1 MADKIDRSKEPALGK
16 KLTLDDGVASDV
28 RIVNRSEKMA
38 EKMAEKIGRKES
50 APKPKVA
57 AAKKPPSS
65 QVGGKKT
72 AKGKVNAK
80 NKNQSVDPSRAE
92 LSESA
97 ITRVNIS
104 ENKIGS
110 SAEAAAADA
119 FIEELKNATQVF
131 ELEVSSM
138 HTRLEGSMRGS
149 MRRQEESDEAMEKQS
164 EEFRSLVEK
173 FQIEKIALQ
182 KTSTIIFV
190 SSVSA
195 LAVAIFFSIL
205 ATLTFSSKNEFFNS
219 VSNGLSSRIV
229 TMNEGL
235 VSFNLARDQLSILQ
249 NQVEG
254 LELKLD
260 ESQLGYINT
269 EEDIQGQL
277 LTYTQDIN
285 TEFADQ
291 TANLRANLT
300 RLDERFSAFN
310 TRMLDFGDILD
321 QSEIKLAEMSSE
333 AKGLNEL
340 KAVLDALLTLEKERY
355 FEVTEAATNEFGL
368 GQESSLP
375 KTAGPTLNRYYSQ

>member
-38 EKMAEKIGRKES
+38 GKGGREKS

-57 AAKKPPSS
+57 ASEKSPSS
-65 QVGGKKT
+65 KVGVKKT
-72 AKGKVNAK
+72 EKGKVNAK
-80 NKNQSVDPSRAE
+80 NKNQSIGPSRAE

-97 ITRVNIS
+97 ITRGNIS

-182 KTSTIIFV
+182 KTSTIICV

-219 VSNGLSSRIV
+219 VSNGLSNRIV

-235 VSFNLARDQLSILQ
+235 VSFNLARDQLGIIQ

>member
-38 EKMAEKIGRKES
+38 EKIGRKES

-57 AAKKPPSS
+57 ASKKPPSS
-65 QVGGKKT
+65 KVGEKKT

-80 NKNQSVDPSRAE
+80 NKNQSIEPSTAE

>member
-1 MADKIDRSKEPALGK
+1 MTDKIDRSKEPALGK

-28 RIVNRSEKMA
+28 RIVKRNEKMSG
-38 EKMAEKIGRKES
+38 KIERKKP

-57 AAKKPPSS
+57 APKKSPSS
-65 QVGGKKT
+65 KVSGEKT
-72 AKGKVNAK
+72 AESKVNVK
-80 NKNQSVDPSRAE
+80 NKNQNLDPSRAK
-92 LSESA
+92 LSESR
-97 ITRVNIS
+97 ITRGNIS
-104 ENKIGS
+104 ENKMGS
-110 SAEAAAADA
+110 PVEAVAADA
-119 FIEELKNATQVF
+119 FMEEFKNSTQAF
-131 ELEVSSM
+131 ELEVASM
-138 HTRLEGSMRGS
+138 QARLEGSMRGS
-149 MRRQEESDEAMEKQS
+149 MRRQEESDEAMEKHG

-190 SSVSA
+190 SSASA
-195 LAVAIFFSIL
+195 LAVAIFFSIF

-219 VSNGLSSRIV
+219 VSNGLSNRIV

-235 VSFNLARDQLSILQ
+235 ASFNLARDQLSILQ

-285 TEFADQ
+285 TKFADQ
-291 TANLRANLT
+291 TSALRANLS

-321 QSEIKLAEMSSE
+321 QSEMKLAEMSSE
-333 AKGLNEL
+333 AKELNEL

-355 FEVTEAATNEFGL
+355 FEVTEAATNELGL

-375 KTAGPTLNRYYSQ
+375 EAAGPTLNRYYSQ

>member
-1 MADKIDRSKEPALGK
+1 MTDKIDRSKEPALGK

-28 RIVNRSEKMA
+28 RIVKRNEKMSG
-38 EKMAEKIGRKES
+38 KIERKKP
-50 APKPKVA
+50 APKPKA
-57 AAKKPPSS
+57 AAPKKSPSS
-65 QVGGKKT
+65 KVSGEKT
-72 AKGKVNAK
+72 AESKVNVK
-80 NKNQSVDPSRAE
+80 NKNQNLDPSRAK
-92 LSESA
+92 LSESR
-97 ITRVNIS
+97 ITRGNIS
-104 ENKIGS
+104 ENKMGS
-110 SAEAAAADA
+110 PVEAVAADA
-119 FIEELKNATQVF
+119 FMEEFKNSTQAF
-131 ELEVSSM
+131 ELEVASM
-138 HTRLEGSMRGS
+138 QARLEGSMRGS
-149 MRRQEESDEAMEKQS
+149 MRRQEESDEAMEKHG

-182 KTSTIIFV
+182 KTSTIIFI
-190 SSVSA
+190 SSASA
-195 LAVAIFFSIL
+195 LAVAIFFSIF

-219 VSNGLSSRIV
+219 VSNGLSNRIV

-235 VSFNLARDQLSILQ
+235 ASFNLARDQLSILQ

-285 TEFADQ
+285 TKFADQ
-291 TANLRANLT
+291 TSALRANLS

-321 QSEIKLAEMSSE
+321 QSEMKLAEMSSE
-333 AKGLNEL
+333 AKELNEL

-355 FEVTEAATNEFGL
+355 FEVTEAATNEL
-368 GQESSLP
+368 GSGQGSSLP
-375 KTAGPTLNRYYSQ
+375 EAAGPTLNRYYSR

>member
-1 MADKIDRSKEPALGK
+1 MTDKIDRSKEPALGK

-28 RIVNRSEKMA
+28 RIVKRNEKMSG
-38 EKMAEKIGRKES
+38 KIERKKP
-50 APKPKVA
+50 APKPKA
-57 AAKKPPSS
+57 AAPKKSPSS
-65 QVGGKKT
+65 KVSGEKT
-72 AKGKVNAK
+72 AESKVNVK
-80 NKNQSVDPSRAE
+80 NKNQNLDPSRAK
-92 LSESA
+92 LSESR
-97 ITRVNIS
+97 ITRGNIS
-104 ENKIGS
+104 ENKMGS
-110 SAEAAAADA
+110 SVEVVAADA
-119 FIEELKNATQVF
+119 FMEELKNSTQAF
-131 ELEVSSM
+131 ELEVASM
-138 HTRLEGSMRGS
+138 QARLEGSMRGS
-149 MRRQEESDEAMEKQS
+149 MRRQEESDEAMEKHG

-182 KTSTIIFV
+182 KTSTIIFI
-190 SSVSA
+190 SSASA
-195 LAVAIFFSIL
+195 LAVAIFFSIF

-219 VSNGLSSRIV
+219 VSNGLSNRIV

-235 VSFNLARDQLSILQ
+235 ASFNLARDQLSILQ

-285 TEFADQ
+285 TKFADQ
-291 TANLRANLT
+291 TSALRANLS

-321 QSEIKLAEMSSE
+321 QSEMKLAEMSSE
-333 AKGLNEL
+333 AKELNEL

-355 FEVTEAATNEFGL
+355 FEVTEAATNEYGL

-375 KTAGPTLNRYYSQ
+375 ETVGPTLNRYYSQ

>member
-38 EKMAEKIGRKES
+38 EKIGRKES

-57 AAKKPPSS
+57 ASKKPPSS
-65 QVGGKKT
+65 KVGEKKT

-80 NKNQSVDPSRAE
+80 NKNQSIEPSTAE

-182 KTSTIIFV
+182 KTSTIICV

-219 VSNGLSSRIV
+219 VSNGLSNRIV

-235 VSFNLARDQLSILQ
+235 VSFNLARDQLGIIQ

>member
-38 EKMAEKIGRKES
+38 GKGGREKS

-57 AAKKPPSS
+57 ASEKSPSS
-65 QVGGKKT
+65 KVGVKKT
-72 AKGKVNAK
+72 EKGKVNAK
-80 NKNQSVDPSRAE
+80 NKNQSIGPSRAE

-97 ITRVNIS
+97 ITRGNIS

>member
-38 EKMAEKIGRKES
+38 EKIGRKES

-57 AAKKPPSS
+57 ASKKPPSS
-65 QVGGKKT
+65 KVGEKKT
-72 AKGKVNAK
+72 AKGKVIAK
-80 NKNQSVDPSRAE
+80 NKNQSIEPSTAE

-182 KTSTIIFV
+182 KTSTIICV

-219 VSNGLSSRIV
+219 VSNGLSNRIV

-355 FEVTEAATNEFGL
+355 FEVTEAATNESGL

>member
-38 EKMAEKIGRKES
+38 GKGGREKS

-57 AAKKPPSS
+57 ASEKSPSS
-65 QVGGKKT
+65 KVGVKKT
-72 AKGKVNAK
+72 EKGKVNAK
-80 NKNQSVDPSRAE
+80 NKNQSIGPSRAE

-97 ITRVNIS
+97 ITRGNIS

-149 MRRQEESDEAMEKQS
+149 MRRQEESDEAMGKQS

-219 VSNGLSSRIV
+219 VSNGLSNRIV

-235 VSFNLARDQLSILQ
+235 VSFNLARDQLGIIQ

>member
-38 EKMAEKIGRKES
+38 GKGGREKS

-57 AAKKPPSS
+57 ASEKSPSS
-65 QVGGKKT
+65 KVGVKKT
-72 AKGKVNAK
+72 EKGKVNAK
-80 NKNQSVDPSRAE
+80 NKNQSIGPSRAE

-97 ITRVNIS
+97 ITRENIS

-149 MRRQEESDEAMEKQS
+149 MRRQEESDEAMGKQS

-235 VSFNLARDQLSILQ
+235 VSFNLARDQLSVLQ

>member
-38 EKMAEKIGRKES
+38 EKIGRKES

-57 AAKKPPSS
+57 ASKKPPSS
-65 QVGGKKT
+65 KVGEKKT

-80 NKNQSVDPSRAE
+80 NKNQSIEPSTAE

-97 ITRVNIS
+97 ITRVKIS

-182 KTSTIIFV
+182 KTSTIICV

-219 VSNGLSSRIV
+219 VSNGLSNRIV

-355 FEVTEAATNEFGL
+355 FEVTEAATNESGL

>member
-38 EKMAEKIGRKES
+38 EKIGRKES

-57 AAKKPPSS
+57 ASKKPPSS
-65 QVGGKKT
+65 KVGEKKT

-80 NKNQSVDPSRAE
+80 NKNQSIEPSTAE

-182 KTSTIIFV
+182 KTSTIICV

-219 VSNGLSSRIV
+219 VSNGLSNRIV

-235 VSFNLARDQLSILQ
+235 VSFNLARDQLGIIQ

-355 FEVTEAATNEFGL
+355 FEVTEAATNESGL

>member
-38 EKMAEKIGRKES
+38 EKIGRKES

-57 AAKKPPSS
+57 ASKKPPSS
-65 QVGGKKT
+65 KVGEKKT

-80 NKNQSVDPSRAE
+80 NKNQSIEPSTAE

-149 MRRQEESDEAMEKQS
+149 MRRQEESDEAMGKQS

-182 KTSTIIFV
+182 KTSTIICV

>member
-38 EKMAEKIGRKES
+38 GKGGREKS

-57 AAKKPPSS
+57 ASEKSPSS
-65 QVGGKKT
+65 KVGVKKT
-72 AKGKVNAK
+72 EKGKVNAK
-80 NKNQSVDPSRAE
+80 NKNQSIGPSRAE

-97 ITRVNIS
+97 ITRGNIS

-119 FIEELKNATQVF
+119 FIEELKNATQAF
-131 ELEVSSM
+131 GLEVSSM

-149 MRRQEESDEAMEKQS
+149 MRRQEESDEAMGKQS

>member
-1 MADKIDRSKEPALGK
+1 MTDKIDRSKEPALGK

-28 RIVNRSEKMA
+28 RIVKRNEKMSG
-38 EKMAEKIGRKES
+38 KIERKKP
-50 APKPKVA
+50 APKPKA
-57 AAKKPPSS
+57 AAPKKSPSS
-65 QVGGKKT
+65 KVSGEKT
-72 AKGKVNAK
+72 AESKVNVK
-80 NKNQSVDPSRAE
+80 NKNQNLDPSRAK
-92 LSESA
+92 LSESR
-97 ITRVNIS
+97 ITRGNIS
-104 ENKIGS
+104 ENKMGS
-110 SAEAAAADA
+110 PVEAVAADA
-119 FIEELKNATQVF
+119 FMEEFKNSTQAF
-131 ELEVSSM
+131 ELEVASM
-138 HTRLEGSMRGS
+138 QARLEGSMRGS
-149 MRRQEESDEAMEKQS
+149 MRRQEESDEAMEKHG

-190 SSVSA
+190 SSASA
-195 LAVAIFFSIL
+195 LAVAIFFSIF

-219 VSNGLSSRIV
+219 VSNGLSNRIV

-235 VSFNLARDQLSILQ
+235 ASFNLARDQLSILQ

-285 TEFADQ
+285 TKFADQ
-291 TANLRANLT
+291 TSALRANLS

-321 QSEIKLAEMSSE
+321 QSEMKLAEMSSE
-333 AKGLNEL
+333 AKELNEL

-355 FEVTEAATNEFGL
+355 FEVTEAATNEYGL

-375 KTAGPTLNRYYSQ
+375 ETVGPTLNRYYSQ